1 MVKLTADERVT
12 MANMTTDDRVMCVY
26 FTVLGFWS
34 PGVRDIIQRKTGNTN
49 ITDDIVEAYV
59 DQEMRFEPD
68 HYQYFVGKSGQPLY
82 DKDQYTFHHFN
93 IGNWMRKQLSMGSE
107 KDWDR
112 FKSVTAITK
121 EEKRDN
127 VISKSSPILVPEADY
142 SLSTLQAA
150 STVLSTWTTIHRK
163 LQSRE
168 LGRALTVRL

>member
-1 MVKLTADERVT
+1 

-68 HYQYFVGKSGQPLY
+68 HYEYFVWKSAQPFY
-82 DKDQYTFHHFN
+82 DKVQYTFHHFN
-93 IGNWMRKQLSMGSE
+93 VGNWMRKQLSRGSE
-107 KDWDR
+107 KNWDR
-112 FKSVTAITK
+112 FRSVTAITK
-121 EEKRDN
+121 KEEEDN
-127 VISKSSPILVPEADY
+127 MISKSNPILILEANH

-150 STVLSTWTTIHRK
+150 STVPSTWTITHRK
-163 LQSRE
+163 SQSR
-168 LGRALTVRL
+168 GSSRALTVSV